1 MPYSFGFLICLNTC
15 VILVD
20 QLMRVCAYIREQ
32 REKANS
38 TVSVAV
44 EDKEKNKKEV

>member
-1 MPYSFGFLICLNTC
+1 MPYSLAFLICLNTC

-32 REKANS
+32 REKENS
-38 TVSVAV
+38 TASVAE
-44 EDKEKNKKEV
+44 EDKEKKEKEV